1 VRRRS
6 WSGFLGIIGLAIGAP
21 VSAGA
26 MEFALVRVAA
36 PGLCRPHCPVVIEAR
51 GDISVDSG
59 KRFMDFLQSTALG
72 TANRNVVL
80 VHSPGGNVYGAL
92 QLGQMWRRLGAT
104 VIVARPL
111 RAGLEA
117 GRTAA
122 GLGPAHCASA
132 CVFALMGGTRRL
144 VPNRSL
150 VAVHQTHRVFFERD
164 GSDASR
170 VVRRLVGSTA
180 ISNELRAYAQGMG
193 VSPELIALAQS
204 TPPTRIRILSKA
216 ELRRFRLEKS
226 R

>member
-1 VRRRS
+1 MD
-6 WSGFLGIIGLAIGAP
+6 FT
-21 VSAGA
+21 
-26 MEFALVRVAA
+26 LVRVTA
-36 PGLCRPHCPVVIEAR
+36 PGLCNPQCPVVIEAR
-51 GDISVDSG
+51 GDIAVDSG
-59 KRFMDFLQSTALG
+59 KRFMDFLQSATIGA
-72 TANRNVVL
+72 ANRNVVL

-92 QLGQMWRRLGAT
+92 QLGQIWRRLGAT
-104 VIVARPL
+104 VIVARPS
-111 RAGLEA
+111 RKGLEA

-122 GLGPAHCASA
+122 GLAPGHCASA

-144 VPNRSL
+144 VPSRSL

-170 VVRRLVGSTA
+170 LVRRVVGSTA

-193 VSPELIALAQS
+193 VSPDLIALAQS

-216 ELRRFRLEKS
+216 EMRRFKLENA